1 MRSYI
6 ISCIL
11 MLLSVT
17 MYAQTSS
24 DKLIRQGVSL
34 HDKGRYADAIECYKE
49 ALKIN
54 PRSMSATYEM
64 ALSYLHLND
73 FTNAIKY
80 STQVIEA
87 EFQPL
92 LMDAYIVQSTALA
105 ESGEMQGAISIL
117 NQAVDRCGDSYL
129 LHFNL
134 GLSYFNSDNKQKAI
148 DHLQKAIEIDATH
161 ASAFLMYAYAL
172 NDSGKWLRSFYAYHF
187 FLLLEPNTERSKD
200 AFEEMYDI
208 LAANYEANSEALS
221 SESGVSR
228 KQIYDKIQAIKPKDN
243 DPKNQY
249 IFFEKASETIFFSL
263 MQMQADDQQGLLW
276 NFFVPV
282 YSEIL
287 ESGFF
292 DVYSRYVSVTAFP
305 ESLSWWDNNK
315 DKVDD
320 FIEWFE
326 RGQSGT
332 TEMDEEEIAEDIIE
346 GENEL

>member
-1 MRSYI
+1 MRSFI
-6 ISCIL
+6 ISCVL
-11 MLLSVT
+11 MLLSVA

-49 ALKIN
+49 AIKIN
-54 PRSMSATYEM
+54 PYSMSAMYEM
-64 ALSYLHLND
+64 SLSYLHLND
-73 FTNAIKY
+73 FQNAIKY
-80 STQVIEA
+80 STCVIEA

-105 ESGEMQGAISIL
+105 ESGDMGTAISIL
-117 NQAVDRCGDSYL
+117 NQAIDRCGDSYL

-148 DHLQKAIEIDATH
+148 DHLQRAIEIDATH

-172 NDSGKWLRSFYAYHF
+172 NDSGKWLRSFYAFHF

-200 AFEEMYDI
+200 AFDEMYDI
-208 LAANYEANSEALS
+208 LYATHEVKSEALS
-221 SESGVSR
+221 AESGVSR
-228 KQIYDKIQAIKPKDN
+228 KLIYDKIQAIKPKD
-243 DPKNQY
+243 DKPESQY
-249 IFFEKASETIFFSL
+249 KFFEEASEIIFFSL
-263 MQMQADDQQGLLW
+263 MQMQTDDQQGLLW

-287 ESGFF
+287 ESGFH
-292 DVYSRYVSVTAFP
+292 DVYCRYVSVTAFP
-305 ESLSWWDNNK
+305 ESLTWWDNNK
-315 DKVDD
+315 DKVDN

-326 RGQSGT
+326 RGQSST
-332 TEMDEEEIAEDIIE
+332 TEMDEEDLIE
-346 GENEL
+346 GDEEL